1 MMKAHSGCGKR
12 RDIKGQVLE
21 RTWTDEAV
29 GGGES
34 DQMTCEHKMKG
45 EKNRN

>member
-21 RTWTDEAV
+21 RTWTDEVV
-29 GGGES
+29 GGGVGGGSRLVEN
-34 DQMTCEHKMKG
+34 QTK
-45 EKNRN
+45 

>member
-21 RTWTDEAV
+21 RQPA
-29 GGGES
+29 GGES
-34 DQMTCEHKMKG
+34 DQITCEHKMKG